1 MAVLITS
8 TDALTSDITTG
19 VSTFSVTRSAG
30 EGLIIG
36 FAWVVE
42 WESQPSISSVVWD
55 EAGDNQAFTLVD
67 NVQFNNTERRIAVY
81 HLANPT
87 SAKSSTIKVHWSK
100 SCASSGV
107 GAYVRHVTGHDT
119 SSLLRGSL
127 TTVAQLGGASASISN
142 TIASGVT
149 DLVIDFMGV
158 REGALV
164 YISPQI
170 GQTSAYEQ
178 LFYSSN
184 QSISTSS
191 KAGAST
197 VTTGYDSS
205 APTPFGAALI
215 QLSIKEA
222 AGGGSVATTISA
234 TLGNVVGSLASK
246 SSPKTAISATLAN
259 VSASIDSGSG
269 SLRTTITATL
279 GNIVGAI
286 TSTGNTTNGTFT
298 SEVLKDYAGNVLAS
312 VSLNYVRFYNDTTG
326 ALVLNKTGV
335 TTNASGIVTFS
346 DAALV
351 AGTTYRVDWETSAG
365 SRRMP
370 RKAAA

>member
-1 MAVLITS
+1 MAVAIAS
-8 TDALTSDITTG
+8 TDQLSSDITTG
-19 VSTFSVTRSAG
+19 VSTFSVIRAAG

-36 FAWVVE
+36 FAWIVE
-42 WESQPSISSVVWD
+42 WEEQPSISSVVWD
-55 EAGDNQAFTLVD
+55 STGDNQLFTLVD
-67 NVQFNNTERRIAVY
+67 NVQFHNSYRRIAVY
-81 HLANPT
+81 YLANPA
-87 SAKSSTIKVHWSK
+87 SAKSGNIKVNWSK

-107 GAYVRHVTGHDT
+107 GAYVRHITGHDT
-119 SSLLRGSL
+119 SSPLRGSL
-127 TTVAQLGGASASISN
+127 TTSGSLGTGSPISN
-142 TIASGVT
+142 TITSSST
-149 DLVIDFMGV
+149 DLVIDFMAIRDGD
-158 REGALV
+158 LV

-178 LFYSSN
+178 AFYGNS

-197 VTTGYDSS
+197 VTTGYES
-205 APTPFGAALI
+205 TNQIPFGAALI

-222 AGGGSVATTISA
+222 SGGGSVATTISA
-234 TLGNVVGSLASK
+234 TLGNVVGSVASK
-246 SSPKTAISATLAN
+246 VSPKTAISATLAK
-259 VSASIDSGSG
+259 VSGSVASVSG
-269 SLRTTITATL
+269 SARTTIAATL
-279 GNIVGAI
+279 GNILGSVA
-286 TSTGNTTNGTFT
+286 STGNTANGTFT
-298 SEVLKDYAGNVLAS
+298 SEVLKDYAGNVLVNAP
-312 VSLNYVRFYNDTTG
+312 LNFVRFYNDTTG

-351 AGTTYRVDWETSAG
+351 AGTTYRVDWETAAG

>member
-36 FAWVVE
+36 FAWIVE

-158 REGALV
+158 REGELV

-178 LFYSSN
+178 LFYNSS

-191 KAGAST
+191 KAGSGT

-205 APTPFGAALI
+205 GPTDFGAALI

-234 TLGNVVGSLASK
+234 TL
-246 SSPKTAISATLAN
+246 AN
-259 VSASIDSGSG
+259 VSGSVASVVYGTAT
-269 SLRTTITATL
+269 TTITATL
-279 GNIVGAI
+279 GNVLGSVAN
-286 TSTGNTTNGTFT
+286 TGNTSMGTFT

-312 VSLNYVRFYNDTTG
+312 VSLNYVRFYSDTTG

-335 TTNASGIVTFS
+335 STNASGIVTFS
-346 DAALV
+346 DGALV
-351 AGTTYRVDWETSAG
+351 SGTTYRVDWETSAG